1 MSSSRGRSREVATLF
16 RQSTDLAL
24 AAPQVVAHRMARM
37 TAGSGG
43 MPSARDQKE
52 FTQMV
57 VEKQVAFGQAWVA
70 MVMHASMSGPSLFMA
85 MAQPWG
91 SPWTGQGAPA
101 GKSALALWQSATL
114 GMLNAGLA
122 PVRAKAVA
130 NAKRLA
136 RG

>member
-1 MSSSRGRSREVATLF
+1 MSSSTNREATTLL
-16 RQSTDLAL
+16 RQSTEIAL
-24 AAPQVVAHRMARM
+24 AAPQVVAHRMTRM
-37 TAGSGG
+37 TAGAGG

-70 MVMHASMSGPSLFMA
+70 MIMHAATTAPSLFLA
-85 MAQPWG
+85 MAQ
-91 SPWTGQGAPA
+91 SWTMQGTPA
-101 GKSALALWQSATL
+101 NKSLLTQWQNATL
-114 GMLNAGLA
+114 GMMNAGLA

-130 NAKRLA
+130 NAKRLS